1 MKKKNKIDFLGK
13 KFVEVTMKVVIE
25 YDANELDIEEVV
37 SSITACFYN
46 EDTYGNETFEPVT
59 ETMRVYE
66 YLETDIVYNDVTE
79 KYIK

>member
-1 MKKKNKIDFLGK
+1 MENKIDFLGK

-37 SSITACFYN
+37 NSVTDCFYN
-46 EDTYGNETFEPVT
+46 EDTYGNETFLPVT
-59 ETMRVYE
+59 ETMKVHE

-79 KYIK
+79 KYLTK